1 MPCPTTETNTTSDR
15 PIMSADA
22 VAAVRPGSRIA
33 LRRASE
39 PALPPIRSSGR
50 PMTEASGRASLGE
63 TRATPRNS
71 SSTPGPIRA
80 PRPPAS
86 MPGANAAAAS
96 SSADRPS
103 MPTAIGTERRP
114 NRDGGMSAPSRMAV
128 TGDTRVDRAAGP
140 SAARTVTPRPTSSET
155 ITVDGPNTVPASGSS
170 MLAAAMTD
178 DRPLAMNTPA
188 TMPSAEPMAPMTVAS
203 ATTRRR
209 ICFRVAP
216 TARISASSRER
227 WASVMDMVLAMVK
240 APTRMATPPNTSRI
254 TLTHLTTCD
263 SESSAK
269 RSLAAALCTR
279 TDGRQLARERAPQ
292 LRRGHARRGRDQ
304 HVVEPVL
311 AAEQGLGRAQ
321 VHDRRGGGAERVDV
335 AEPRDA
341 RDAHPARG
349 ALAGHLHGVADLP
362 ALLLGGAG
370 VDDDLVRAA
379 GEAALAQLER
389 GQVARALGAGV
400 VAHAEVGAVADRL
413 AVLARPA

>member
-15 PIMSADA
+15 PIISADA

-86 MPGANAAAAS
+86 IPGANAATAS

-103 MPTAIGTERRP
+103 MPTAMGTERRP

-128 TGDTRVDRAAGP
+128 TGDTRVDRDAGP

-178 DRPLAMNTPA
+178 ARPLAMNTPA
-188 TMPSAEPMAPMTVAS
+188 TMPSAEPMAPMTAAS

-216 TARISASSRER
+216 TARSSASSRER

-263 SESSAK
+263 RESSAK
-269 RSLAAALCTR
+269 RSLAAAL
-279 TDGRQLARERAPQ
+279 
-292 LRRGHARRGRDQ
+292 
-304 HVVEPVL
+304 
-311 AAEQGLGRAQ
+311 
-321 VHDRRGGGAERVDV
+321 
-335 AEPRDA
+335 
-341 RDAHPARG
+341 
-349 ALAGHLHGVADLP
+349 
-362 ALLLGGAG
+362 
-370 VDDDLVRAA
+370 
-379 GEAALAQLER
+379 
-389 GQVARALGAGV
+389 
-400 VAHAEVGAVADRL
+400 
-413 AVLARPA
+413 